1 MITLR
6 GWIALG
12 IIAIVLL
19 GVGTCTYQ
27 KHRADRA
34 EARLAPAK
42 ASVEAL
48 DKVATETPVIRQEQA
63 EKEREVERIEG
74 ADQRLPD
81 GFGRE
86 LQRVRVRD
94 KSSNRNP

>member
-6 GWIALG
+6 GWIAIG

-34 EARLAPAK
+34 EARLVPAK
-42 ASVEAL
+42 ASAEAL

-74 ADQRLPD
+74 SETRLPD
-81 GFGRE
+81 GYGSSLE
-86 LQRVRVRD
+86 RVRRR
-94 KSSNRNP
+94 KSNPHP

>member
-19 GVGTCTYQ
+19 GVGTCAYQ

-42 ASVEAL
+42 ASVDAL
-48 DKVATETPVIRQEQA
+48 NKVATETPIIRQEQA

-74 ADQRLPD
+74 SDTRLPD
-81 GFGRE
+81 GYGE
-86 LQRVRVRD
+86 SLQRVRRG
-94 KSSNRNP
+94 KPNPHP